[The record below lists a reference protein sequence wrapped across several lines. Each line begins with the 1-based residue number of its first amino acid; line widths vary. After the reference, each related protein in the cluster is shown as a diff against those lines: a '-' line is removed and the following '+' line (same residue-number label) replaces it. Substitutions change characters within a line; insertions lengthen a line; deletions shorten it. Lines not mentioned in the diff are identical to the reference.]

1 MKFKIIIPLFS
12 LIMLFIFAGCDDDI
26 VIPQYGNDQ
35 QVSSDSSYN
44 SNVTSFVELIGAD
57 KAKEIALNHAGVSAD
72 RIYDL
77 EIELDRDY
85 GAISYEV
92 SFKSDGYEYDYDLVA
107 YSGSIIKSRKENDY

>member
-77 EIELDRDY
+77 EKRRGRTGLRR
-85 GAISYEV
+85 
-92 SFKSDGYEYDYDLVA
+92 
-107 YSGSIIKSRKENDY
+107 SRTKRNWQKITAGLYFSQ

>member
-1 MKFKIIIPLFS
+1 MKFTIIIPLFS

-85 GAISYEV
+85 WSISYVV
-92 SFKSDGYEYDYDLVA
+92 SFKSDVFEYDYDIDA
-107 YSGSIIKSRKENDY
+107 YSGNIIKSRKENDY